1 MFNNGGPFSPSEYGN
16 IAGSTDLLISYI
28 YKLTMENQYQAF
40 GAAITIFI
48 SIALMLI
55 AYMGYRKTE
64 VFKKD

>member
-1 MFNNGGPFSPSEYGN
+1 
-16 IAGSTDLLISYI
+16 
-28 YKLTMENQYQAF
+28 MENQYQAF